1 MAGLVSVNWNIL
13 FQIVNTVILFLL
25 LKHFLFV
32 PVKTFM
38 DERTKSIEETIKAAE
53 KKEQK
58 AKILYNDYMS
68 KIGNAQE
75 EGKQIIRDAT
85 KLADEKAEKI
95 ILESK
100 DDASKIIHKAN
111 SDIALEKKRVLNDIK
126 SEISDMAVQ
135 IASKVVEKD
144 INEADHDKLI
154 NEFIE
159 TMGDAKWQN

>member
-53 KKEQK
+53 KKEQE